1 MQGRSPLSR
10 HAGRA
15 HAAREFFSDLM
26 APVNSTLGRRHHR
39 VNLWVL
45 LFVLCC
51 IVVAFTTLLSSV
63 FGSTDS
69 HSRQFAHSRVHQ
81 RKQKALFTEF
91 DSSVSRQK
99 GIAMCMHNAAVPMG
113 LSLIRDLRC
122 LGNQELVQV
131 YHCFPD
137 EMSDENRALLL
148 SSDARLE
155 IVDVCTDLVE
165 RGLLQRET
173 AAKFRSWWLK
183 PLAMYHTDIVEV
195 LLMDVD
201 DVLLLDPAALRDT
214 DGYQR
219 TGTTF
224 FYDRV
229 LSSKEWFN
237 QEVNNSTYLKTLLD
251 EFDYAAFGLAP
262 GAEIPDYLERSY
274 AYKGEASHEQ
284 DSSLVAVDKSRAGQA
299 MAVMFWLITVQRFE
313 REFSFGDKE
322 TFWIAFALAKQDYF
336 FSPWGPSVIESSR
349 NQDMKNHPDSLC
361 GSLAHFMPVKDNA
374 PELLY
379 VNGKAL
385 LDPFPEGLQNRGKA
399 SANVLYN
406 PTPSYVTPRQNRRP
420 NGGTSTSYDGDFP
433 MECLIGFGA
442 TPLPSNFGAQLLRR
456 RMFYLGIRMDVLS
469 ALDSCYAFDDTA

>member
-1 MQGRSPLSR
+1 MLGSRSLQGRRGEESRGILSDVL
-10 HAGRA
+10 
-15 HAAREFFSDLM
+15 FPTNSLM
-26 APVNSTLGRRHHR
+26 NRRRNRVVNYTL
-39 VNLWVL
+39 L

-51 IVVAFTTLLSSV
+51 VAVASTTLLSSV
-63 FGSTDS
+63 FSSMGSQ
-69 HSRQFAHSRVHQ
+69 SRHWFTSGIHQ
-81 RKQKALFTEF
+81 RKQKTVVTQF
-91 DSSVSRQK
+91 DSSVSRDK
-99 GIAMCMHNAAVPMG
+99 GIVMCMHNAAVPLG

-122 LGNQELVQV
+122 LGNQELIQV

-137 EMSDENRALLL
+137 EMSDKNRALLL
-148 SSDARLE
+148 GADARVQV
-155 IVDVCTDLVE
+155 VDVCTEFVD
-165 RGLLQRET
+165 RGVMKRET
-173 AAKFRSWWLK
+173 AEKFRNWWLK
-183 PLAMYHTDIVEV
+183 PLALFHTDIKEV

-201 DVLLLDPAALRDT
+201 DVFLKDPAVLRRT
-214 DGYQR
+214 EGYQR

-229 LSSKEWFN
+229 LWSNEWFN
-237 QEVNNSTYLKTLLD
+237 QEVKNSTYLKTLLK
-251 EFDYAAFGLAP
+251 EFNYAAFGLSG
-262 GAEIPDYLERSY
+262 GAKIPDNLEHSY
-274 AYKGEASHEQ
+274 AYRGEASHEQ

-299 MAVMFWLITVQRFE
+299 MTVMFWLVTVQRFE

-322 TFWIAFALAKQDYF
+322 TFWIAYALAKHEYF

-361 GSLAHFMPVKDNA
+361 GSLAHFMPVKDDT

-385 LDPFPEGLQNRGKA
+385 LDPFPEGLENRGKA

-406 PTPSYVTPRQNRRP
+406 PTPTYVTPRQNRRP
-420 NGGTSTSYDGDFP
+420 NGGTSTSYAGDFP

-442 TPLPSNFGAQLLRR
+442 TPLPSSFAPQLLRR

-469 ALDSCYAFDDTA
+469 VLDSCYAFDTVV